1 MSGEAFDWSRHT
13 AANTPRLDAKGV
25 RGVARIV
32 GIHDGDT
39 VKALVRIPWAGGAVR
54 MVTLRLAGIDAPELK
69 TGEAGAHS
77 TARLVRWLC
86 GHHPG
91 DVGAYLAGN
100 VVLTHVDITGTDK
113 YGRSL
118 AVLTDAQG
126 QCINEVMIQESCA
139 RPY

>member
-1 MSGEAFDWSRHT
+1 MCVTPCVCCNKNFAVLSMSGEAFDWSRHT

-91 DVGAYLAGN
+91 DVGACEQN
-100 VVLTHVDITGTDK
+100 E
-113 YGRSL
+113 RSDRSYIFNFL
-118 AVLTDAQG
+118 
-126 QCINEVMIQESCA
+126 MQE
-139 RPY
+139 